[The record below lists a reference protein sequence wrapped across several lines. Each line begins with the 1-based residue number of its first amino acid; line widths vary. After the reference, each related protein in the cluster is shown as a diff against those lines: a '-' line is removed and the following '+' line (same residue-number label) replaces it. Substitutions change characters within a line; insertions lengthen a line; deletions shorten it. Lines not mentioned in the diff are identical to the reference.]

1 LPNIKSAIKRV
12 ETTKRKSAE
21 RLTKKSALKTTLK
34 KHKEDSSNTI
44 DSLKNAI
51 KALDKAAACN
61 LIHKNAA
68 SRKISRLT
76 KAFNAAKQK
85 D

>member
-1 LPNIKSAIKRV
+1 MPNIKSAIKRV

-34 KHKEDSSNTI
+34 KHKEEPSNSVE
-44 DSLKNAI
+44 SLKTAI
-51 KALDKAAACN
+51 KALDKAAASN

-68 SRKISRLT
+68 ARKVSRLT

>member
-1 LPNIKSAIKRV
+1 MPNIKSAIKRV

-34 KHKEDSSNTI
+34 KHRDDSTNSAE
-44 DSLKNAI
+44 SLRNAI

>member
-1 LPNIKSAIKRV
+1 MPNIKSAIKRV

-34 KHKEDSSNTI
+34 KHREDSSNTI

-68 SRKISRLT
+68 ARKISRLT
-76 KAFNAAKQK
+76 KAFNVAKQK